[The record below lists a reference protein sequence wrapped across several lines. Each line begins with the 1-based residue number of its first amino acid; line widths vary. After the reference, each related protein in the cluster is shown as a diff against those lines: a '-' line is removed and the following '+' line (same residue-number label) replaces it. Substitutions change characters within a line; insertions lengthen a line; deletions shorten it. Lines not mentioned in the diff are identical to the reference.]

1 MLPPHATAHARARRS
16 VLFNSSN
23 SRRCLN
29 PSFIIRGL
37 FFLISLLL
45 LAQIY
50 SHFPSFTAW
59 VFGSSSASII
69 YYDSSSIQKLS
80 GEIVQ
85 MNAIASTSKEK
96 MKSNAEWQKEALE
109 GKPVDFRTVLR
120 KQRLR
125 IPSEKKKPMDD
136 TQQLGSSASASSS
149 SSTSS
154 GLTTSGSIGSTKV
167 SLLNLNVPRDTVPK
181 NNQVLGKPVNWAD
194 KIVPKSW
201 KMFTNQ
207 LPESEDAKRQRQ
219 RDEDELRAKKE
230 LAEEELRSKNEA
242 ERVAERRRIRKEAQR
257 LKIIELEAIEAA
269 EKRRKILQGAE
280 DEVQTKVAKEKV
292 SFEKKMREEEEKK
305 SYLSHSRQTEN
316 SLKLSVE
323 EKKAKAAERAR
334 VARQAA
340 IEAVEKADQA
350 EKEAVE

>member
-69 YYDSSSIQKLS
+69 YYDSSSIQKQS
-80 GEIVQ
+80 GEIAQ
-85 MNAIASTSKEK
+85 LNAIASTSKEK
-96 MKSNAEWQKEALE
+96 LKSNAEWQKEALE

-125 IPSEKKKPMDD
+125 ISTEKKKPIDD
-136 TQQLGSSASASSS
+136 SQQLGSSSSS
-149 SSTSS
+149 SSSKTSS
-154 GLTTSGSIGSTKV
+154 SFTGLTKV
-167 SLLNLNVPRDTVPK
+167 SLLSINVPRDTVPK

-242 ERVAERRRIRKEAQR
+242 ERVAERRRVRKEAQR
-257 LKIIELEAIEAA
+257 LKIIELEAVEAA

-280 DEVQTKVAKEKV
+280 DEIQSKAAKEKV
-292 SFEKKMREEEEKK
+292 SFEKKLREEEEKK

-323 EKKAKAAERAR
+323 EKKARAAERAR

>member
-69 YYDSSSIQKLS
+69 YYDSSSIQKQS
-80 GEIVQ
+80 GEIAQ
-85 MNAIASTSKEK
+85 LNAIASTSKEK
-96 MKSNAEWQKEALE
+96 LKWQKEALE

-125 IPSEKKKPMDD
+125 ISTEKKKPIDD
-136 TQQLGSSASASSS
+136 SQQLGSSSS
-149 SSTSS
+149 SSTST

-167 SLLNLNVPRDTVPK
+167 SLLSINVPRDTVPK

-242 ERVAERRRIRKEAQR
+242 ERVAERRRVRKEAQR
-257 LKIIELEAIEAA
+257 LKIIELEAVEAA
-269 EKRRKILQGAE
+269 EKRREILQGAE
-280 DEVQTKVAKEKV
+280 DEIQTKAAKEKV
-292 SFEKKMREEEEKK
+292 SFEKKLREEEEKK

-323 EKKAKAAERAR
+323 EKKARAAERAR

>member
-69 YYDSSSIQKLS
+69 YYDSSSIQKQS
-80 GEIVQ
+80 GEIAQ
-85 MNAIASTSKEK
+85 LNAIASTSKEK
-96 MKSNAEWQKEALE
+96 LKWQKEALE

-125 IPSEKKKPMDD
+125 ISTEKKKPIDD
-136 TQQLGSSASASSS
+136 SQQLGSSSSS
-149 SSTSS
+149 SSSKTSS
-154 GLTTSGSIGSTKV
+154 SFTGLTKV
-167 SLLNLNVPRDTVPK
+167 SLLSINVPRDTVPK

-242 ERVAERRRIRKEAQR
+242 ERVAERRRVRKEAQR
-257 LKIIELEAIEAA
+257 LKIIELEAVEAA

-280 DEVQTKVAKEKV
+280 DEIQSKAAKEKV
-292 SFEKKMREEEEKK
+292 SFEKKLREEEEKK

-316 SLKLSVE
+316 E
-323 EKKAKAAERAR
+323 EKKARAAERAR